1 MWRQRWS
8 GWSNV
13 PRLADIGAVLYA
25 GLRRRGVLAGAVLLA
40 VGAAFVANALFLQ
53 PRPHPA
59 PLFAARSAPER
70 PVPESDPLVR
80 AVQEALARTGVY
92 AGAIDGLAGPQTREA
107 IESFEKAAGR
117 ATSGEASV
125 DLLAAILSER
135 KPAETTSAMPPT
147 AAGDAIADIARETA
161 APVSDPLVAS
171 VQSAL
176 ALSAYGPLNADGV
189 VGPDTREAIM
199 RFQRDHNLPVTG
211 EISDGLVIELRAAG
225 AMHDS

>member
-8 GWSNV
+8 GWSDV

-135 KPAETTSAMPPT
+135 KPAETARAMPPT
-147 AAGDAIADIARETA
+147 AAGDAIADVARETA